1 MSFSLKNQ
9 AAIVT
14 GAGRGFGRA
23 IALALAGAGAPVGLI
38 GRTRSQLEAVR
49 EEIKAAGGKALT
61 IPTDVSV
68 AEQVDAAVKTVRDA
82 FGPVRILVNNAGQA
96 GPYGPI
102 GDVDPMRWWHAQELH
117 VRAPLLFTSAVLPD
131 MRAAGGGRI
140 IYVISRAATRIEPNL
155 SSYSIGKATASNLAT
170 HVNEEN
176 KDKGIYVFPI
186 QPGDAVTELA
196 NATLS
201 DPDAQRWMPHML
213 EVLKE
218 WKDKSDPEPV
228 LENCGRFCLELLSG
242 DYDDLAGRYLD
253 AEVSLREQR
262 IKPLV

>member
-1 MSFSLKNQ
+1 MTFSLSNQ

-23 IALALAGAGAPVGLI
+23 IALALAGAGASVGLI
-38 GRTRSQLEAVR
+38 GRTKSQLKTVR
-49 EEIKAAGGKALT
+49 EEIEAAGGKA
-61 IPTDVSV
+61 ISVPTDVSV
-68 AEQVDAAVKTVRDA
+68 AEQVNAAVKTVRDK
-82 FGPVRILVNNAGQA
+82 FGPIRVLVNNAGQA

-102 GDVDPMRWWHAQELH
+102 GDVDPMAWWHSQEIH

-140 IYVISRAATRIEPNL
+140 IYVVSRAATRVEPNL
-155 SSYSIGKATASNLAT
+155 SSYSVGKATATNLAV

-176 KDKGIYVFPI
+176 KDKGVFVFPI

-201 DPDAQRWMPHML
+201 DPEAQRWMPQML
-213 EVLKE
+213 EILKE
-218 WKDKSDPEPV
+218 WKAKSDPEPV
-228 LENCGRFCLELLSG
+228 LENCGRVCLELLSG
-242 DYDDLAGRYLD
+242 RYDDLAGRYLD
-253 AEVSLREQR
+253 AEIGLEEQR
-262 IKPLV
+262 TTPAA